1 MWNTSGGIERG
12 TPLCMSL
19 GHTVSSINS
28 NTVSAWSSAEIL
40 ELSESFNLTA
50 SQPIIK
56 MCQWEHDNA
65 NGAFKFTKMETNSKL
80 HFVRTAIT

>member
-1 MWNTSGGIERG
+1 MWNTSGGIEKG
-12 TPLCMSL
+12 TPLCMPL
-19 GHTVSSINS
+19 GNTVSSINS

-40 ELSESFNLTA
+40 EVIQPHCLSA
-50 SQPIIK
+50 YY
-56 MCQWEHDNA
+56 QWEHDNA